1 MARFQYEI
9 IRVPPFHY
17 LHVLDNN
24 ANVVRVVE
32 GPSRYTCLGHEKV
45 ILGPEPMYAPLS
57 SPPGL
62 LSLLLVS
69 LKSHHHLMRVCVQD
83 RGAAPTLRHH
93 RKPRPQGW
101 CDNTHTAARAHAR
114 ARPHTHDH
122 THDKCESAD

>member
-1 MARFQYEI
+1 LARFQYEI

-57 SPPGL
+57 SPRSL
-62 LSLLLVS
+62 LSLSCRSSLVS
-69 LKSHHHLMRVCVQD
+69 CVSVRRIVVPPRHYATIENPVLKD
-83 RGAAPTLRHH
+83 GAT
-93 RKPRPQGW
+93 
-101 CDNTHTAARAHAR
+101 THTHTHTP
-114 ARPHTHDH
+114 PHTHAH
-122 THDKCESAD
+122 NRTRAPQV

>member
-1 MARFQYEI
+1 MTRFQYEI

-57 SPPGL
+57 SPRSL
-62 LSLLLVS
+62 LSLS
-69 LKSHHHLMRVCVQD
+69 
-83 RGAAPTLRHH
+83 T
-93 RKPRPQGW
+93 
-101 CDNTHTAARAHAR
+101 
-114 ARPHTHDH
+114 
-122 THDKCESAD
+122 

>member
-1 MARFQYEI
+1 MTCRFQYEI

-57 SPPGL
+57 SPRGL
-62 LSLLLVS
+62 LSLS
-69 LKSHHHLMRVCVQD
+69 LASLQESMERRAASSCCVKEV
-83 RGAAPTLRHH
+83 R
-93 RKPRPQGW
+93 
-101 CDNTHTAARAHAR
+101 
-114 ARPHTHDH
+114 
-122 THDKCESAD
+122 E